1 MSQQESDNAPK
12 KKRFSILSFCIA
24 LIIFLGIM
32 GAIYFALFPKTPLPL
47 LSKESQD
54 TFTKVME
61 TPNEIINSVIESSQ
75 ETTQNQT
82 HTNTDNY
89 KTANKIFDKI
99 INAPKNNAL
108 QNNIQKEQETITP
121 SKNIENNG
129 ETLNEIDMSLSKNSK
144 KQNQAVNNTDDFT
157 LEPPSEIAPLNS
169 GRRMLT
175 EEEIKEAKK
184 REQQEKLKKLEE
196 LRNNTETYAETKQS
210 VLPTNHGTL
219 TNNSPENNLDPVVT
233 LFFLQDLAKY
243 FVDNYKNVPNGKSYL
258 TCTMP
263 KLNQHYGVS
272 LKGLEHDKG
281 RKGVLD
287 YAYHKD
293 MIYILYDNLSPIL
306 LTYMQREA
314 EQRTYSKNEQK
325 EMFDLYARLANTYAM
340 AIRKI
345 NAIPQLSEAIQ
356 NLIYIEKELQTEQDF
371 FAENLLGFEQNKANP
386 SIAYNYQ
393 ENIKN
398 STIRSEQLR
407 QRLST
412 AKYEF
417 KKYIIEYDPSL
428 KRVPN
433 VFELTLWLERRKN
446 PSANE
451 AFADV
456 LAKFAVELT
465 NYYHAE

>member
-1 MSQQESDNAPK
+1 MSQQESDNIPK

-24 LIIFLGIM
+24 LIIFLGVM
-32 GAIYFALFPKTPLPL
+32 SAIYFALFPKTPLPF
-47 LSKESQD
+47 LSKESQES
-54 TFTKVME
+54 FTKVME
-61 TPNEIINSVIESSQ
+61 KPSEIIQSVIESPQ
-75 ETTQNQT
+75 ETTQHQT
-82 HTNTDNY
+82 NIDNY
-89 KTANKIFDKI
+89 NTANKIFDKI
-99 INAPKNNAL
+99 INAPQNNAI
-108 QNNIQKEQETITP
+108 QNNIQKETIT
-121 SKNIENNG
+121 SSENIENNG

-144 KQNQAVNNTDDFT
+144 KQNQIATNTDDFT
-157 LEPPSEIAPLNS
+157 LEPPSKIAPLNS

-175 EEEIKEAKK
+175 EKEIKEAQKK
-184 REQQEKLKKLEE
+184 DEQEKLKKLEE
-196 LRNNTETYAETKQS
+196 LRNNTNIYANTKQ
-210 VLPTNHGTL
+210 VALPTNHGTL
-219 TNNSPENNLDPVVT
+219 SNNSPTNNIDPVVT

-263 KLNQHYGVS
+263 KLNQRYGVS

-306 LTYMQREA
+306 LSYMQHEA

-325 EMFDLYARLANTYAM
+325 EMFDLYAQLANTYAM

-386 SIAYNYQ
+386 SIAHNYQ

-412 AKYEF
+412 AKYEL
-417 KKYIIEYDPSL
+417 KKYIVEYDPSL
-428 KRVPN
+428 KHIPN

>member
-1 MSQQESDNAPK
+1 MSQQESDNIPK

-24 LIIFLGIM
+24 LIIFLGVM
-32 GAIYFALFPKTPLPL
+32 SAIYFALFPKTPLPF
-47 LSKESQD
+47 LSKESQES
-54 TFTKVME
+54 FTKVME
-61 TPNEIINSVIESSQ
+61 KPSEIIQSVIESPQ
-75 ETTQNQT
+75 ETTQHQT
-82 HTNTDNY
+82 NIDNY
-89 KTANKIFDKI
+89 NTANKIFDKI
-99 INAPKNNAL
+99 INAPQNNAV
-108 QNNIQKEQETITP
+108 QNNIQKETITS

-144 KQNQAVNNTDDFT
+144 KQNQIIATNTDDFT
-157 LEPPSEIAPLNS
+157 LEPPSKIAPLNS

-175 EEEIKEAKK
+175 EKEIKEAQKK
-184 REQQEKLKKLEE
+184 DEQEKLKKLEE
-196 LRNNTETYAETKQS
+196 LRNNTNIYANTKQ
-210 VLPTNHGTL
+210 VALPTNHGTL
-219 TNNSPENNLDPVVT
+219 SNNSPTNNIDPVVT

-263 KLNQHYGVS
+263 KLNQRYGVS

-306 LTYMQREA
+306 LSYMQHEA

-325 EMFDLYARLANTYAM
+325 EMFDLYAQLANTYAM

-386 SIAYNYQ
+386 SIAHNYQ

-412 AKYEF
+412 AKYEL
-417 KKYIIEYDPSL
+417 KKYIVEYDPSL
-428 KRVPN
+428 KRIPN